1 MEYYNEVFTFQDFFL
16 YHNRQSG
23 SQKLLHHKNDD
34 DDYCWQ
40 KGWFDIYSSFSFCI
54 NSYFSL
60 RLDGVW
66 VNNSTHYM
74 WKYIEDED
82 NSEKYADN

>member
-23 SQKLLHHKNDD
+23 SQKLLHHKND